1 LSGLPDI
8 PEPPPSNIRV
18 SRQQRAIP
26 EGEVRF
32 SARERAKRALAR
44 RPRYRGPSINRLIP
58 NILTML
64 GLCAGMVAVRFAFE
78 GRFDLAGT
86 MIVAAAVIDG
96 LDGRIARLLKGTSL
110 FGAEFDSL
118 SDFLSFGVA
127 PALVLYLW
135 SMQSVGPLFFLPCL
149 IYAVALALRLARFN
163 AMLFEDPAAPKPA
176 KPLFSHAFF
185 TGVPAPAAAG
195 LVMFPLFA
203 SLAMKDWGWDVTAEA
218 LRNPGFVAAVLLL
231 VAGLAVSTLPSWS
244 FKRVKLR
251 PDWVLPLMLGVV
263 AYATLLVTEPWAA
276 LSLAGLIY
284 CGMLGFSFQH
294 FRRLAREW
302 AATHPPADQGV

>member
-1 LSGLPDI
+1 MSRLPEDAL
-8 PEPPPSNIRV
+8 RL
-18 SRQQRAIP
+18 
-26 EGEVRF
+26 
-32 SARERAKRALAR
+32 SARDRAKRALAR

-78 GRFDLAGT
+78 GRFPQAGA
-86 MIVAAAVIDG
+86 MIVVAAVIDG

-163 AMLFEDPAAPKPA
+163 AMLFEDPAAPKTP
-176 KPLFSHAFF
+176 KPLFSYAFF

-203 SLAMKDWGWDVTAEA
+203 SLAVGEWGLERLAWW
-218 LRNPGFVAAVLLL
+218 LRNPGFVAVVLLV

-251 PDWVLPLMLGVV
+251 PQWVLPLMLGVV

-276 LSLAGLIY
+276 LALAGLIY
-284 CGMLGFSFQH
+284 IGMLVFSVRH
-294 FRRLAREW
+294 YRRLAREW
-302 AATHPPADQGV
+302 AEAHPPA

>member
-1 LSGLPDI
+1 MA
-8 PEPPPSNIRV
+8 
-18 SRQQRAIP
+18 RAARETGP
-26 EGEVRF
+26 KL
-32 SARERAKRALAR
+32 SARERARRALRRRLER
-44 RPRYRGPSINRLIP
+44 RPRYSGPSINRLIP

-64 GLCAGMVAVRFAFE
+64 GLCAGMIAVRFAFE
-78 GRFDLAGT
+78 GHFGQAGA
-86 MIVAAAVIDG
+86 MIVVAAVIDG
-96 LDGRIARLLKGTSL
+96 LDGRVARLLKGTSL

-135 SMQSVGPLFFLPCL
+135 AMQSVGPLFFLPSL

-163 AMLFEDPAAPKPA
+163 AALFEDPAQPKPV
-176 KPLFSHAFF
+176 KPLFVHNFF

-203 SLAMKDWGWDVTAEA
+203 SQALLEWGWLVTAQA
-218 LRNPGFVAAVLLL
+218 LRNPVFVALVLVL

-244 FKRVKLR
+244 FKRVKVKSGL
-251 PDWVLPLMLGVV
+251 VLPLMLGVV

-276 LSLAGLIY
+276 LALAGLIY
-284 CGMLGFSFQH
+284 IGMLVFSGRH
-294 FRRLAREW
+294 YRRLAREW
-302 AATHPPADQGV
+302 AAAHPPAGA

>member
-1 LSGLPDI
+1 MEVPRLTA
-8 PEPPPSNIRV
+8 RA
-18 SRQQRAIP
+18 RAQRALRRRL
-26 EGEVRF
+26 E
-32 SARERAKRALAR
+32 R

-64 GLCAGMVAVRFAFE
+64 GLCAGMIAVRFAFE
-78 GRFDLAGT
+78 GRFGPAGA
-86 MIVAAAVIDG
+86 MIVTAAIIDG
-96 LDGRIARLLKGTSL
+96 LDGRIARLLKGTSH

-135 SMQSVGPLFFLPCL
+135 ALQSVGPIFFLPCL

-163 AMLFEDPAAPKPA
+163 AALFEDPATPA
-176 KPLFSHAFF
+176 TPKPLFALAFF

-203 SLAMKDWGWDVTAEA
+203 SLAFTEWEWHA
-218 LRNPGFVAAVLLL
+218 LAWAPRHPLFVVCVLLGVAA
-231 VAGLAVSTLPSWS
+231 LAVSTLPSWS
-244 FKRVKLR
+244 FKRVKLQR
-251 PDWVLPLMLGVV
+251 GQVLPLLLGVV

-276 LSLAGLIY
+276 LALAGLIY
-284 CGMLGFSFQH
+284 MAMMVLSWRQY
-294 FRRLAREW
+294 RRLAAEH
-302 AATHPPADQGV
+302 AAELRPVE

>member
-1 LSGLPDI
+1 MSEAPRLSARD
-8 PEPPPSNIRV
+8 RA
-18 SRQQRAIP
+18 QRAL
-26 EGEVRF
+26 R
-32 SARERAKRALAR
+32 R
-44 RPRYRGPSINRLIP
+44 RPRYQGPSINRLIP

-64 GLCAGMVAVRFAFE
+64 GLCAGMIAVRFAFE
-78 GRFDLAGT
+78 GRFGSAGA
-86 MIVAAAVIDG
+86 MIVTAAIIDG
-96 LDGRIARLLKGTSL
+96 LDGRIARLLKGTSH

-135 SMQSVGPLFFLPCL
+135 ALQSVGPIFFLPCL

-163 AMLFEDPAAPKPA
+163 AALFEDPAKPA
-176 KPLFSHAFF
+176 TPKPLFALAFF

-203 SLAMKDWGWDVTAEA
+203 SLAFAEWEWNGVA
-218 LRNPGFVAAVLLL
+218 WAFRNPGFVVFVLLG

-251 PDWVLPLMLGVV
+251 REWVLPLMGGVV

-276 LSLAGLIY
+276 LALAGLIY
-284 CGMLGFSFQH
+284 LVMMVLAHRQY
-294 FRRLAREW
+294 RRLAAEQSSASEDGRVEPGDG
-302 AATHPPADQGV
+302 AEVSGGPGSA